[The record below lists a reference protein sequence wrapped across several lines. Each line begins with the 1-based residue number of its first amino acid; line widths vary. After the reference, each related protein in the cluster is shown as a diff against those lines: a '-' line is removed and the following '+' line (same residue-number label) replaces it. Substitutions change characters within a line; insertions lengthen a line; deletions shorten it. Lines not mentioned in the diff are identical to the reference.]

1 MIQNAFNTPRLCMIH
16 GIIKPE
22 APLKATPRE
31 TQLYASNKAQ
41 RQKIV
46 LQDAPNG
53 IAIPSSAASDKTN
66 KIKHVRI

>member
-1 MIQNAFNTPRLCMIH
+1 MKQNAFNTSRLCILT
-16 GIIKPE
+16 GDIKPSQ
-22 APLKATPRE
+22 LKATTRE
-31 TQLYASNKAQ
+31 TKLYASSKTE
-41 RQKIV
+41 REKIV